1 MTDTVETPGQP
12 QPPVQQAQT
21 TPFSQSEDWE
31 GRYKGSVKKIE
42 ELVVANRNLEAKL
55 AEALSQIERKDADL
69 SLRETE
75 KTVAVS
81 ERDKQIQDLV
91 SKSSEVEKQLAELQ
105 ALQLKVKVATELGR
119 PDLLGLAQHIPNVT
133 DEGVLKTIMTDFAKF
148 SETAVKQR
156 EQQLLSGTSFAGGV
170 SPTTTTAPQSDAEWM
185 ALINN
190 AGLGTK
196 ERSKAFDDYYAW
208 LSAQNTRR

>member
-12 QPPVQQAQT
+12 QLPVQQAQT

-81 ERDKQIQDLV
+81 ERDKQISDLV
-91 SKSSEVEKQLAELQ
+91 SKTSDAEKELAALK

-119 PDLLGLAQHIPNVT
+119 PDLLALADHIPNVT
-133 DEGVLKTIMTDFAKF
+133 DEEVLKTIMTDFSKF
-148 SETAVKQR
+148 AETAVKQR
-156 EQQLLSGTSFAGGV
+156 EQQLLAGVTFAGGV
-170 SPTTTTAPQSDAEWM
+170 TPTATSTPQSDAEWQN
-185 ALINN
+185 LINSQ
-190 AGLGTK
+190 GLGTK
-196 ERSKAFDDYYAW
+196 ERSKAFDDYYTW